1 MIDEKIA
8 LITGCSS
15 GLGYALAKEALDR
28 GFHVIATARDP
39 QDITLNHPR
48 LHPRALDLGC
58 EPRITEF
65 AATIKEEFPHCDL
78 LINNAG
84 YGLMAP
90 LLDLNA
96 SALQEQ
102 FQTNC
107 IAPVTLLRATMS
119 MLNPGATVVNIGS
132 VSARLVTP
140 FAGSYC
146 ASKAAL
152 HALNE
157 AMRMELAP
165 FGVRVLLIR
174 AGAIK
179 SKFGQRASRE
189 LGALARPDSRY
200 ASIAGA
206 MRRRASLSQ
215 TRAAAPDK
223 VAHQIIDAAESTRCP
238 RELGV
243 AKGNRLL
250 ALFSHLPRRI
260 KDPLLS
266 RQFDLHALRRDLGN
280 D

>member
-1 MIDEKIA
+1 MVDEKIA

-15 GLGYALAKEALDR
+15 GLGYALAKAALDR

-39 QDITLNHPR
+39 QAIALDHPR
-48 LHPRALDLGC
+48 LHPRALDLSR
-58 EPRITEF
+58 EPRIAEF
-65 AATIKEEFPHCDL
+65 AAVIKEEFPHLDL
-78 LINNAG
+78 VVNNAG
-84 YGLMAP
+84 YGLMSP

-96 SALQEQ
+96 NVLQEQ

-107 IAPVTLLRATMS
+107 IAPVTLLHATFP
-119 MLNPGATVVNIGS
+119 MLKPGATVVNIGS

-165 FGVRVLLIR
+165 FGIRVLLVR

-179 SKFGQRASRE
+179 SNFGHRASQE
-189 LGALARPDSRY
+189 LEALAQPDSRY

-206 MRRRASLSQ
+206 IRRRAGLSQ
-215 TRAAAPDK
+215 TRAASPEK
-223 VAHQIIDAAESTRCP
+223 VARQILDAAQSRHCP
-238 RELGV
+238 KELGV
-243 AKGNRLL
+243 AKGSRLL
-250 ALFSHLPRRI
+250 ALFSYLPRRV
-260 KDPLLS
+260 KDGLLG
-266 RQFDLHALRRDLGN
+266 RQFELRALRRDLGK